1 MGSVPQTHVGNI
13 QKQLF
18 HMKIFG
24 FPQMDLIKGI
34 RRSYPPHLIL
44 SIAKSNK
51 VMVYLEAGYGEDIG
65 FTESD
70 YLIENVSF
78 KDKPV
83 VFSESD
89 YIVCIT
95 APSAREIDMM
105 KEGQT
110 LLAFLHYNTHDV
122 RNKLFHD
129 RKINTISLDE
139 LIDPATNRRMV
150 EDLRATSFNAVKAG
164 LVALKQ
170 TWGDDKWFSPH
181 REHIKA
187 FVMGTGKVGAN
198 AINALANFRYT
209 GLRQDLVENGNCKI
223 VVVALGFRETRDKDF
238 MNKYILPN
246 ADILIDATYR
256 PEGKNHLHIIDKE
269 QLEILPKDAV
279 ICDITADRYDVS
291 GKTHVV
297 KGIQGI
303 PTGKDQ
309 DYARPIFS
317 RTHHAFTDEA
327 YVPKEYQLT
336 ARQIRTSVSS
346 YSWPS
351 FGDDSDRSE
360 NVEIYAKQIKPL
372 LQFLIEY
379 GIEGLKTPDDFKTSA
394 LNNAIYKSQNPL
406 TIVNNGS

>member
-1 MGSVPQTHVGNI
+1 
-13 QKQLF
+13 
-18 HMKIFG
+18 MKIFG
-24 FPQMDLIKGI
+24 FPQMDLIKGV

-44 SIAKSNK
+44 AIAKSNK
-51 VMVYLEAGYGEDIG
+51 VLLYLEEGYGEDIG
-65 FTESD
+65 FTKSD
-70 YLIENVSF
+70 YLVENVSF
-78 KDKPV
+78 KPKFE
-83 VFSESD
+83 VFSHSD

-122 RNKLFHD
+122 RNRLFYD

-139 LIDPATNRRMV
+139 LIDSATNRRMV
-150 EDLRATSFNAVKAG
+150 EDLRATSFNAVKAA
-164 LVALKQ
+164 LIALKES
-170 TWGDDKWFSPH
+170 WGDDKWFSKY

-187 FVMGTGKVGAN
+187 YVMGTGKVGAH

-209 GLRQDLVENGNCKI
+209 GLRKELVENGNCKI
-223 VVVALGFRETRDKDF
+223 VVVALGFRETGDKKF
-238 MNKYILPN
+238 MNKYVLPN
-246 ADILIDATYR
+246 ADILVDATYR

-269 QLEILPKDAV
+269 QLEILPQDAV
-279 ICDITADRYDVS
+279 ICDVSADKYDIS

-309 DYARPIFS
+309 DYGRPIFN
-317 RTHHAFTDEA
+317 RNHPTFLDDA

-336 ARQIRTSVSS
+336 SRQIRTSVSS

-351 FGDDSDRSE
+351 FGDNSDRLA
-360 NVEIYAKQIKPL
+360 NVEIYARQIKPI
-372 LQFLIEY
+372 LQFLIDN
-379 GIEGLKTPDDFKTSA
+379 GIEGINTPEDFKTTA
-394 LNNAIYKSQNPL
+394 LNNALFESQNPL
-406 TIVNNGS
+406 TIANKK

>member
-1 MGSVPQTHVGNI
+1 
-13 QKQLF
+13 
-18 HMKIFG
+18 MKIFG

-44 SIAKSNK
+44 SIANYNK
-51 VMVYLEAGYGEDIG
+51 GLLYLEEGYGEDIG
-65 FTESD
+65 FSKSD
-70 YLIENVSF
+70 YQVENVSF
-78 KDKPV
+78 KSKLE
-83 VFSESD
+83 VFSQSD

-105 KEGQT
+105 KEDQT

-122 RNKLFHD
+122 RNRLFHD

-139 LIDPATNRRMV
+139 LIDSATNRRMV
-150 EDLRATSFNAVKAG
+150 EDLRATSFNAIKAS
-164 LVALKQ
+164 LVALKES
-170 TWGDDKWFSPH
+170 WGDDKWFSPY

-209 GLRQDLVENGNCKI
+209 GLRQELVENGNCKI
-223 VVVALGFRETRDKDF
+223 AVVALGFRETGDKEF

-246 ADILIDATYR
+246 ADILVDATYR
-256 PEGKNHLHIIDKE
+256 PDGKNHLHVIDKE

-279 ICDITADRYDVS
+279 ICDVSADKYNVS
-291 GKTHVV
+291 GDIHVV

-303 PTGKDQ
+303 PTGKDK
-309 DYARPIFS
+309 DFSRPIFD
-317 RTHHAFTDEA
+317 RNHEAFTDES

-336 ARQIRTSVSS
+336 PRQKRISVSS

-351 FGDDSDRSE
+351 FGSDSDRLE
-360 NVEIYAKQIKPL
+360 NVEIYTRQIKPI
-372 LQFLIEY
+372 LQFLLDH
-379 GIEGLKTPDDFKTSA
+379 GIDDVKPPEDFKTSD
-394 LNNAIYKSQNPL
+394 LNNAIYKSLNPL
-406 TIVNNGS
+406 TFAKRT

>member
-1 MGSVPQTHVGNI
+1 
-13 QKQLF
+13 
-18 HMKIFG
+18 MKIFG

-44 SIAKSNK
+44 SIARSNK
-51 VMVYLEAGYGEDIG
+51 VLLYLEDGYGEDIG
-65 FTESD
+65 FDGSE
-70 YLIENVSF
+70 YQVENVSF
-78 KDKPV
+78 KPKAE
-83 VFSESD
+83 VFSHSD
-89 YIVCIT
+89 YIICIT

-122 RNKLFHD
+122 RNRLFYD
-129 RKINTISLDE
+129 RKIHTISLDE

-150 EDLRATSFNAVKAG
+150 EDLRATSFNAVKAS
-164 LVALKQ
+164 LIALKES
-170 TWGDDKWFSPH
+170 WGDDKWFSPY

-187 FVMGTGKVGAN
+187 FVMGTGKVGAH

-209 GLRQDLVENGNCKI
+209 GLRQELVANGNCKI
-223 VVVALGFRETRDKDF
+223 AVVALGFRETGDKDF

-269 QLEILPKDAV
+269 QLEVMPKDAV
-279 ICDITADRYDVS
+279 ICDVSADKYDVS
-291 GKTHVV
+291 GETHVV

-303 PTGKDQ
+303 PTGKDKE
-309 DYARPIFS
+309 YGRPIFH
-317 RTHHAFTDEA
+317 RDHDAFTDES
-327 YVPKEYQLT
+327 YIPKEYQLT
-336 ARQIRTSVSS
+336 PRQIRTSVSS

-360 NVEIYAKQIKPL
+360 NVEIYARQIKPI
-372 LQFLIEY
+372 LQFLIDNGLD
-379 GIEGLKTPDDFKTSA
+379 GIKTPEDFNTTA
-394 LNNAIYKSQNPL
+394 LNNAIYDSLNPL
-406 TIVNNGS
+406 TIANKT

>member
-1 MGSVPQTHVGNI
+1 
-13 QKQLF
+13 
-18 HMKIFG
+18 MKIFG

-44 SIAKSNK
+44 SIAKSDK
-51 VMVYLEAGYGEDIG
+51 VLLYLEDGYGEDIG
-65 FTESD
+65 FTHSD
-70 YLIENVSF
+70 YQAENVSF
-78 KDKPV
+78 KPKLE
-83 VFSESD
+83 VFSHSD

-122 RNKLFHD
+122 RNRLFHD

-139 LIDPATNRRMV
+139 LVDPATNRRMV
-150 EDLRATSFNAVKAG
+150 EDLRATSFNAIKAAMM
-164 LVALKQ
+164 ALKES
-170 TWGDDKWFSPH
+170 WGDDKWFSPY

-198 AINALANFRYT
+198 GINALANFRYT
-209 GLRQDLVENGNCKI
+209 GLRQELVENGNCKI
-223 VVVALGFRETRDKDF
+223 AVVALGFRETGDKEF

-246 ADILIDATYR
+246 ADILVDATYR
-256 PEGKNHLHIIDKE
+256 PEGKNHLHVIDKE

-279 ICDITADRYDVS
+279 ICDISADKYDTS
-291 GKTHVV
+291 GETHVV

-309 DYARPIFS
+309 DYGRPIFNRS
-317 RTHHAFTDEA
+317 HDSFNDEA

-336 ARQIRTSVSS
+336 PRQIRTSVSS

-351 FGDDSDRSE
+351 FGSNADRLE
-360 NVEIYAKQIKPL
+360 NVEIYTRQIKPV
-372 LQFLIEY
+372 LQFLIDFGLD
-379 GIEGLKTPDDFKTSA
+379 GIKTPEEFKTSS
-394 LNNAIYKSQNPL
+394 LNNAMYDALNPL
-406 TIVNNGS
+406 SHAPKM

>member
-1 MGSVPQTHVGNI
+1 
-13 QKQLF
+13 
-18 HMKIFG
+18 MKIFG

-51 VMVYLEAGYGEDIG
+51 VRLYLEEGYGEDIG
-65 FTESD
+65 FKKSD
-70 YLIENVSF
+70 YQVENVSL
-78 KDKPV
+78 KPKNE
-83 VFSESD
+83 VFSHSD

-122 RNKLFHD
+122 RNRLFYD
-129 RKINTISLDE
+129 RKIRTISLDE
-139 LIDPATNRRMV
+139 LIDPASNRRMV
-150 EDLRATSFNAVKAG
+150 EDLRATSFNAVKAA
-164 LVALKQ
+164 LIALKES
-170 TWGDDKWFSPH
+170 WGDDKWFSKY

-187 FVMGTGKVGAN
+187 YVMGTGKVGAH

-209 GLRQDLVENGNCKI
+209 GLRKDLVENGNCKI
-223 VVVALGFRETRDKDF
+223 EVVALGFRETGDKKF
-238 MNKYILPN
+238 MNRYVLPK
-246 ADILIDATYR
+246 ADILVDATYR

-269 QLEILPKDAV
+269 QLEILPQDAV
-279 ICDITADRYDVS
+279 ICDVSADKYDIS

-309 DYARPIFS
+309 DFGRPIFN
-317 RTHHAFTDEA
+317 RNHLAFLDDA

-336 ARQIRTSVSS
+336 PRQIRTSVSS

-351 FGDDSDRSE
+351 FGDNSDRLT
-360 NVEIYAKQIKPL
+360 NVEIYARQIKPIL
-372 LQFLIEY
+372 KFLIDY
-379 GIEGLKTPDDFKTSA
+379 GLDGIKAPEDFKTSA
-394 LNNAIYKSQNPL
+394 LNNALYDSLNPL
-406 TIVNNGS
+406 TIANNK

>member
-1 MGSVPQTHVGNI
+1 
-13 QKQLF
+13 
-18 HMKIFG
+18 MKIFG

-44 SIAKSNK
+44 FFAKQNK
-51 VMVYLEAGYGEDIG
+51 VLLYLEEGYGEDIG
-65 FTESD
+65 YTKSD
-70 YLIENVSF
+70 YLVENVSF
-78 KDKPV
+78 KPKHE
-83 VFSESD
+83 VFSNSH

-105 KEGQT
+105 KEDQT

-122 RNKLFHD
+122 RNRLFYD

-150 EDLRATSFNAVKAG
+150 EDLRATSFNAIKAG
-164 LVALKQ
+164 LMALKES
-170 TWGDDKWFSPH
+170 WGDDKWFSPY

-187 FVMGTGKVGAN
+187 YVMGTGKVGAN

-209 GLRQDLVENGNCKI
+209 GLRQELVDNGNCKI
-223 VVVALGFRETRDKDF
+223 AVVALGFRETGDKEF

-246 ADILIDATYR
+246 ADILVDATYR

-279 ICDITADRYDVS
+279 ICDISADKYDVS
-291 GKTHVV
+291 GETHVV
-297 KGIQGI
+297 KAVQGI
-303 PTGKDQ
+303 PTGKDR
-309 DYARPIFS
+309 DYGRPIFKKN
-317 RTHHAFTDEA
+317 HDAFSNES

-336 ARQIRTSVSS
+336 PRQIRTSVSS

-351 FGDDSDRSE
+351 FGSNSDRLE
-360 NVEIYAKQIKPL
+360 NVEIYARQITPI
-372 LQFLIEY
+372 LQFLIDY
-379 GIEGLKTPDDFKTSA
+379 GIDGIKTPEDFKTSA
-394 LNNAIYKSQNPL
+394 LNNALYESLNPL
-406 TIVNNGS
+406 TIANKT

>member
-1 MGSVPQTHVGNI
+1 
-13 QKQLF
+13 
-18 HMKIFG
+18 
-24 FPQMDLIKGI
+24 MDLIKGI

-51 VMVYLEAGYGEDIG
+51 VLIYLEEGYGEDIG
-65 FTESD
+65 FTKSD
-70 YLIENVSF
+70 YQVENVSF
-78 KDKPV
+78 KPKFE
-83 VFSESD
+83 VFSHSD

-122 RNKLFHD
+122 RNRLFYD

-139 LIDPATNRRMV
+139 LIDSATNRRMV
-150 EDLRATSFNAVKAG
+150 EDLRATSFNAIKAA
-164 LVALKQ
+164 LLALKES
-170 TWGDDKWFSPH
+170 WGEDKWITPY

-187 FVMGTGKVGAN
+187 YVMGTGKVGAN

-209 GLRQDLVENGNCKI
+209 GLRQELVENGNCKI
-223 VVVALGFRETRDKDF
+223 AVVALGFRETGDKKF

-246 ADILIDATYR
+246 ADILVDATYR
-256 PEGKNHLHIIDKE
+256 PEGKNHLHVVDKE
-269 QLEILPKDAV
+269 QLEILPHDAV
-279 ICDITADRYDVS
+279 ICDISADKYDIS
-291 GKTHVV
+291 GETHVV

-309 DYARPIFS
+309 DYGRPIFN
-317 RTHHAFTDEA
+317 RNHDAFLDDA

-336 ARQIRTSVSS
+336 PRQIRTSVSS

-351 FGDDSDRSE
+351 FGSNSDRLE
-360 NVEIYAKQIKPL
+360 NVEVYAKQIKPI
-372 LQFLIEY
+372 LQFLIDNGLE
-379 GIEGLKTPDDFKTSA
+379 GIKLPKDFKTSR
-394 LNNAIYKSQNPL
+394 LNNALYESQNPL
-406 TIVNNGS
+406 TIANKK